1 MLTLEEQERRAYIS
15 GNTQLAAALGAQ
27 IDVNDKAIEE
37 ASHDAR
43 YWKEECESAQEA
55 LEDAEE
61 AAAKAEASLADVIE
75 VAQTLI

>member
-15 GNTQLAAALGAQ
+15 GNAQLADALAFA
-27 IDVNDKAIEE
+27 IDMESEAIKE

-61 AAAKAEASLADVIE
+61 AAARAEASLADVIE